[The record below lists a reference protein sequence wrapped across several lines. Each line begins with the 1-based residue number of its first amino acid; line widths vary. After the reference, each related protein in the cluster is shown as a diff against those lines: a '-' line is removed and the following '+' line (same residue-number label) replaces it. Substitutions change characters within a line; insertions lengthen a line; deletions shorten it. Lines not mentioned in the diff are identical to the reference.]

1 MRVLLLI
8 LSFLFFTVNMAFAL
22 DVVYPASKEITVTT
36 PSIYF
41 YGNTNPKSML
51 KINSESVKL
60 FDEGIFVQVVPLFL
74 GVNNITI
81 ESIHNG
87 KTEKQIY
94 KVTRNK
100 PKTEKTLPLP
110 YVEKNKNYFLYT
122 KTINDISTVREKP
135 SKSSKRVIELPK
147 GVVLYLAGK
156 KGDFYKI
163 EENGKTEFWIHKSN
177 IEEPVIVSKRIQSK
191 IKQPEYESDKFYNY
205 TKIALSYP
213 VMYTVEQDGKKLILT
228 LYGVKDPNN
237 NANDSGNLEFVFE
250 DEDQVL
256 GYDGF
261 FEDDKFVLRRAKIA
275 DKINPYA
282 PLHNIRIFIDAG
294 HGGSEKGAIGPTRV
308 FEKDINLSISKKLIK
323 LLKAKGAIVSYSRID
338 DSKVNLYDRVDKA
351 KENNAF
357 ISLSIHNNSL
367 PPNKNPFITH
377 GCEVYYYNDNAKVL
391 AYIIKNNLAR
401 DLKIKDNGLYKSS
414 YVLNRSTNPISVL
427 IEVAYMINPD
437 EYKKLR
443 SDKFQMEVAKS
454 ITKSLEQFMILL
466 KK

>member
-1 MRVLLLI
+1 MRFIFLI
-8 LSFLFFTVNMAFAL
+8 ISFFIFTLNSSFAL
-22 DVVYPASKEITVTT
+22 DVVYPSSKEFTVNAA
-36 PSIYF
+36 SIYF

-51 KINSESVKL
+51 RINSESVKL
-60 FDEGIFVQVVPLFL
+60 FDDGVFVQVVPLFY
-74 GVNNITI
+74 GANDITV
-81 ESIHNG
+81 ESVHNG
-87 KTEKQIY
+87 KVERQVFKI
-94 KVTRNK
+94 TRNK
-100 PKTEKTLPLP
+100 PIAEKTLPLS
-110 YVEKNKNYFLYT
+110 YVPRNKNYFLYT
-122 KTINDISTVREKP
+122 KTINARSTVREKP

-147 GVVLYLAGK
+147 GVVLYLAGQ

-177 IEEPVIVSKRIQSK
+177 IEEPVIVSKRFQAK
-191 IKQPEYESDKFYNY
+191 IKQPENESDKFYNY

-213 VMYTVEQDGKKLILT
+213 VMYTVEQEGKKLILT
-228 LYGVKDPNN
+228 LYGVKDSNN
-237 NANDSGNLEFVFE
+237 NTNNSGNLEFVFE
-250 DEDQVL
+250 DDNQVL
-256 GYDGF
+256 GYDGLY
-261 FEDDKFVLRRAKIA
+261 EEDKFILRRAKVA

-282 PLHNIRIFIDAG
+282 PLHKVRIYIDAG

-308 FEKDINLSISKKLIK
+308 PEKDINLAISKKLIH
-323 LLKAKGAIVSYSRID
+323 LLKYKGAIVSYSRMD

-391 AYIIKNNLAR
+391 AYIIKNNLSK

-414 YVLNRSTNPISVL
+414 YAINRSTNPISVL
-427 IEVAYMINPD
+427 VEVAYMVNPD

-443 SDKFQMEVAKS
+443 SNKFQTEVAKS
-454 ITKSLEQFMILL
+454 IAKSLEQFMILL